1 MVSSCIVLKRKVSMN
16 FIFLSAACSLM
27 QFTIQC
33 LCCDC
38 LKVFIKLAGAGAIR
52 NALAFFQVLNM
63 EDNSR
68 VNKSRNIWFKDMN
81 SFLYIVVFCQ
91 CNISWETEEAKKEPL
106 RWLKYGEIDVI
117 VTFECV
123 NAILSFLLYYYM
135 RNFCNLIGLE
145 QRYFSLIWNTYMWK
159 LQTFCV

>member
-16 FIFLSAACSLM
+16 FIFLLAACSLM

-38 LKVFIKLAGAGAIR
+38 LKVFIELAGAGAIG
-52 NALAFFQVLNM
+52 NALAFFQILNI

-68 VNKSRNIWFKDMN
+68 VNKSRIIWFKNMN

-91 CNISWETEEAKKEPL
+91 HFVRNWRGVKVPL
-106 RWLKYGEIDVI
+106 RWLKYGEIDVV